1 VPGGPRV
8 PLIDDGEHH
17 GSPVRSALTRQGHVV
32 VAVVDPAL
40 AIHDCVLQVAIA
52 RLGQDRGRPD
62 RLRAVQILLSE
73 RKVIERAKGIL
84 TDEVGMS
91 VEQAHRTRRK
101 SAAASFRRAT
111 ARRW

>member
-1 VPGGPRV
+1 
-8 PLIDDGEHH
+8 
-17 GSPVRSALTRQGHVV
+17 
-32 VAVVDPAL
+32 VVDPAL

-84 TDEVGMS
+84 IDEVGMS
-91 VEQAHRTRRK
+91 VEQAHRSRRK
-101 SAAASFRRAT
+101 SAAASPRRAT